1 MNVKERWLLKQT
13 SYSMGVL
20 KEYDEAVNPLRQVV
34 GAAMT
39 VFNEWGAGLLES
51 AYEAGIKHLLEK
63 EHKVER
69 QKYLPI
75 YWKDE
80 KLEEYYRMDLVVDDI
95 IVELKACKFIS
106 NDHRRQLHNYMRLT
120 KNTYGLLINFAERQ
134 VFSEAFK
141 LYSDGSIEKVPL
153 KMSCTTEDWF
163 PQIIFPQKD
172 FLHRFLFEEIY
183 IWNI

>member
-1 MNVKERWLLKQT
+1 MD
-13 SYSMGVL
+13 VL
-20 KEYDEAVNPLRQVV
+20 KEYDETVKPLRQIV

-51 AYEAGIKHLLEK
+51 AYEAGMKHLLEK
-63 EHKVER
+63 GHRVER

-75 YWKDE
+75 YWKNE
-80 KLEEYYRMDLVVDDI
+80 KLEENYRMDLVVDDI

-106 NDHRRQLHNYMRLT
+106 NEHKRQLHNYMRLT
-120 KNTYGLLINFAERQ
+120 KNTYGLLINFAEKQ

-153 KMSCTTEDWF
+153 QMNYTTD
-163 PQIIFPQKD
+163 
-172 FLHRFLFEEIY
+172 
-183 IWNI
+183 N

>member
-1 MNVKERWLLKQT
+1 MDE
-13 SYSMGVL
+13 L
-20 KEYDEAVNPLRQVV
+20 KEYDDTVKPLRQIV

-51 AYEAGIKHLLEK
+51 AYEAGMKHLLEK
-63 EHKVER
+63 KHKVER

-80 KLEEYYRMDLVVDDI
+80 KLEDSYRMDLVVDDI

-106 NDHRRQLHNYMRLT
+106 NDHKRQLHNYMRLT
-120 KNTYGLLINFAERQ
+120 KNTYGLLINFAEKQ

-141 LYSDGSIEKVPL
+141 LYPDGVL
-153 KMSCTTEDWF
+153 KRYC
-163 PQIIFPQKD
+163 
-172 FLHRFLFEEIY
+172 
-183 IWNI
+183 